1 MYNSFYHKPA
11 WTISKNTIDTIF
23 ICKIIKGVP
32 YRKKLTQVERIIL
45 EIKNDANWF
54 SAVKTKA
61 KNQKIPI
68 DSMLVLDAMWVLNH

>member
-1 MYNSFYHKPA
+1 
-11 WTISKNTIDTIF
+11 
-23 ICKIIKGVP
+23 VP